1 MKEMKKAESRK
12 SLLEQLLAEGKF
24 IENPCNGKGVCGK
37 CKVKIL
43 SGDAGKIT
51 ETEKHFLS
59 AEELEQGIRLACM
72 VVPEEKLEVEI
83 LQKDQ
88 KTEVL
93 SEGYVPEFYIDT
105 DIEKCVVNLR
115 KPSLKDQTSLED
127 QLLEQL
133 RDVKIPVNVL
143 QKMELQEG
151 IYTAVIW
158 KNEMHNSQKK
168 VCGKELLNLEEENQT
183 GPLYGAAI
191 DIGTTTVVVSVIDM
205 LPGKE
210 LGTASSVNAQKVF
223 GLDVLTRISYENE
236 HPETGKEELQKVIVD
251 SINEMLE
258 EACQKARIR
267 KSDIYE
273 ITVAANCTMMHML
286 LGVSAKSIG
295 KSPYAP
301 VFVKGKNLRAA
312 EIGIQAG
319 EGARLYCLPSVSAYI
334 GADIVAGAYV
344 CELRK
349 KQKNVLFIDI
359 GTNGEIVFSDHGRLL
374 SCSCAAGPA
383 LEGMNISSGMRA
395 SDGAIE
401 DVKITEQ
408 GVKLQVIGQEK
419 SGQGETGQ
427 KEHRQEEPEGICG
440 SGILAVVK
448 ELRRTGLIRKDG
460 AFIKLKDISEED
472 YRYSMLELDGRKRK
486 FKMTEKLRI
495 TQGDVRQV
503 QLAKGAILSGF
514 YALLK
519 KAGKT
524 MEDLDQVMIAGQ
536 FGAHLPAES
545 LIGTGILPKEVKD
558 KLVYVGNSSK
568 TGAYLALMSGKAKKE
583 MEELAHH
590 MEYMELGAT
599 EGYERLFAD
608 CLMFP
613 DESEI
618 EE

>member
-1 MKEMKKAESRK
+1 MTMKNMKREN
-12 SLLEQLLAEGKF
+12 LLEKLRKEGRF
-24 IENPCNGKGVCGK
+24 VENPCNGKGICGK

-43 SGDAGKIT
+43 SGDAGKVT
-51 ETEKHFLS
+51 ETERRFLS
-59 AEELEQGIRLACM
+59 EEELARGIRLSCMVYPEEELE
-72 VVPEEKLEVEI
+72 VETFKEEK
-83 LQKDQ
+83 

-93 SEGYVPEFYIDT
+93 SEGYVPEF
-105 DIEKCVVNLR
+105 EKHTELKKQLIHIR
-115 KPSLKDQTSLED
+115 KPNLKDQTSMED
-127 QLLEQL
+127 QLLSQL
-133 RDVKIPVNVL
+133 GNVEIPFSLL
-143 QKMELQEG
+143 QHLELAEG
-151 IYTAVIW
+151 TYTAVIW
-158 KNEMHNSQKK
+158 SEKSLMA
-168 VCGKELLNLEEENQT
+168 LEPGDQT
-183 GPLYGAAI
+183 DYLYGVAI
-191 DIGTTTVVVSVIDM
+191 DIGTTTVVTSLIDM
-205 LPGKE
+205 MTGKE
-210 LGTASSVNAQKVF
+210 LGTASRINAQKEF
-223 GLDVLTRISYENE
+223 GLDVLTRISYETE
-236 HPETGKEELQKVIVD
+236 HPEDGKEHLQKAIID
-251 SINEMLE
+251 SINEMLDE
-258 EACQKARIR
+258 VCRKPEVPGKGRIE
-267 KSDIYE
+267 KHDIYE

-286 LGVSAKSIG
+286 LGVSAGSIG
-295 KSPYAP
+295 RAPYAP
-301 VFVKGKNLRAA
+301 VFVKSKNLRAA

-349 KQKNVLFIDI
+349 QQKKVLFIDI

-395 SDGAIE
+395 AAGAIE

-408 GVKLQVIGQEK
+408 GVKLQIIGQE
-419 SGQGETGQ
+419 EY
-427 KEHRQEEPEGICG
+427 RQEEAEGVCG

-460 AFIKLKDISEED
+460 AFIKPKDISEED
-472 YRYSMLELDGRKRK
+472 YRYPMLELDGRKRK
-486 FKMTEKLRI
+486 FKMTERLRI

-519 KAGKT
+519 KAGRT

-558 KLVYVGNSSK
+558 KLIYVGNSSK
-568 TGAYLALMSGKAKKE
+568 TGAYLALMSGKAKQE

-618 EE
+618 TE